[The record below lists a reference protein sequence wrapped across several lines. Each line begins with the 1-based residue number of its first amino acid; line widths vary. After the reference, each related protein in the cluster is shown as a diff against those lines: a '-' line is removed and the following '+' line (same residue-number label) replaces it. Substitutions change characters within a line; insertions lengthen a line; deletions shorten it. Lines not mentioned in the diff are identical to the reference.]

1 MAKGRIAAVARICI
15 VRIHYDGRA
24 CLTQKCS
31 FLWRNLD
38 PCLITKFL
46 EPCKSAPKQRKHWQ
60 PIHVS
65 DYLYEST
72 LVRRSKLQRRY
83 SPICSVLGHIILL
96 SFFAILVSAVEWVSG
111 LIAYSTSECDCYV
124 DVNPYELLWF
134 VLVYELLYLFT
145 WLFVC

>member
-1 MAKGRIAAVARICI
+1 VAKGRIAAVARICI
-15 VRIHYDGRA
+15 VRIHYNGRP

-38 PCLITKFL
+38 LCLITKFL
-46 EPCKSAPKQRKHWQ
+46 EPCESVPKQRKHWQ
-60 PIHVS
+60 HIIS
-65 DYLYEST
+65 DHLYEST
-72 LVRRSKLQRRY
+72 VARHSILQRHY
-83 SPICSVLGHIILL
+83 SQICSALGHVILL
-96 SFFAILVSAVEWVSG
+96 SFFAILVPEVEWVSG

-134 VLVYELLYLFT
+134 VLVYELLYLFA